1 MLVDFVSGN
10 YLLNSTQNITCDL
23 FDGIRLDGH
32 VKGNYS
38 CQGLSVA
45 PRSGAGSDVFRAVP
59 LLLLAGILTAI
70 FCNY

>member
-1 MLVDFVSGN
+1 MQVNFVSGD
-10 YLLNSTQNITCDL
+10 YLLDSTQNLTCDV

-38 CQGLSVA
+38 CQGKSVA
-45 PRSGAGSDVFRAVP
+45 SKSGAMSNSFTAGP
-59 LLLLAGILTAI
+59 ILLLTALLIAI